1 MSTPINTSVHAET
14 LEHSLHAE
22 WPHILSTQGT
32 SISGMHIFG
41 FDITTTVFSTWIFM
55 GILFIF
61 VFILYLAIK
70 TEKLPRIRT
79 FGLDIVHRLDDFV
92 NTTIGSKENGRI
104 FFSIIAGLFVYIF
117 LGNISGLVFDW
128 LNLVVPSFHDYLR
141 SFNSDFNTTIVMGVL
156 MILLVQIT
164 SMVKK
169 WFFTHWKH
177 YVFNFSGENTT
188 EKIINVPIG
197 WIHFVSDFAKAFS
210 LAVRLFANIFA
221 GVTLIAVMAYIGGKI
236 PLLWGL
242 FVLPFWFYELFVAAI
257 QAYVFCMLSLV
268 YLNDALT
275 VEEH

>member
-1 MSTPINTSVHAET
+1 
-14 LEHSLHAE
+14 
-22 WPHILSTQGT
+22 
-32 SISGMHIFG
+32 
-41 FDITTTVFSTWIFM
+41 M

-169 WFFTHWKH
+169 
-177 YVFNFSGENTT
+177 
-188 EKIINVPIG
+188 
-197 WIHFVSDFAKAFS
+197 
-210 LAVRLFANIFA
+210 
-221 GVTLIAVMAYIGGKI
+221 
-236 PLLWGL
+236 
-242 FVLPFWFYELFVAAI
+242 
-257 QAYVFCMLSLV
+257 
-268 YLNDALT
+268 
-275 VEEH
+275 